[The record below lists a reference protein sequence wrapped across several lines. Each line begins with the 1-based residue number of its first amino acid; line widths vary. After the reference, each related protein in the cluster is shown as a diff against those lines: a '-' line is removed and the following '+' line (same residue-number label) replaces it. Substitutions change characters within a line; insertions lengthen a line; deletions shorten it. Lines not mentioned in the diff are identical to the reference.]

1 MLLVPCPPD
10 LPADLV
16 EELANS
22 ATDMDPEVRQ
32 VHTRLEGLR
41 HRLEAAA
48 ARDTHSLA
56 ELEAIQARVLAAS

>member
-1 MLLVPCPPD
+1 M
-10 LPADLV
+10 V